1 MADLLYEIG
10 AEEIPAG
17 YIEPALEQLA
27 RALARELDAAR
38 LSHGAIT
45 TAGTPRRLV
54 VAASNVAERQADSEV
69 EALGPSVK
77 AAFDAQ
83 GNPTKAAEGFAR
95 SQGIAVSDI
104 LRKETPRG
112 IYCAARKLVKGR
124 GAAEILSEALPKIT
138 LEISFPKSMVWLS
151 AAGDRAQGRQ
161 RAFARPIR
169 SLLALLGT
177 EVVPFTLFE
186 VASGR
191 TTEGHPILCPG
202 RIELRDADFESYRR
216 RLRDHFVVVSLAERK
231 AWIRG
236 DVEKALRRISPSAT
250 ISTPVDRAPY
260 ARPMLEAAAEIS
272 REEKLLDE
280 VTNLVQW
287 PSVAVCGFDPAFLQ
301 VPAPAVEAAMMEHQ
315 RYFPVRDAAGV
326 LLPYFLVVSDRG
338 PEHEALIRA
347 GNERVLRARL
357 ADAQFFDEQD
367 RKVRLADRVEA
378 LRGVAFLKGLGN
390 YFDKTQRLER
400 LTKSVAEH
408 LGLDDRDAAFAVRA
422 ARLCKAD
429 LLTEMVGEFPALQ
442 GEVGRIYA
450 LRDGEPPE
458 VAAAIAEHYLPR
470 SADGELPTGTAGRA
484 LSLAEKLD
492 NLASCF
498 AAGLIPSGSADPYAL
513 RRQSQGILRIIAE
526 SQRHF
531 EISALIRDALNG
543 LPEPHCRAETAVP
556 QAMEFLKDRLFQ
568 MALDRGSPHDL
579 IHAAL
584 APGFEDLCDFR
595 LRLDALRLL
604 AAEPCWPGLVTAVER
619 TYNISKAL
627 PEDVEVAPALFSEP
641 LEKELWS
648 RFETHRAEIER
659 LQADRDY
666 AKAGRRYADVF
677 AEPLHEFFEKVFVN
691 VEDARVRAN
700 RLMLL
705 RRINRLFSAK
715 FADLAQIVTGVQ
727 K

>member
-17 YIEPALEQLA
+17 YIAPALDQLA
-27 RALARELDAAR
+27 RALGRELDAAR
-38 LSHGAIT
+38 LSHGQEIR
-45 TAGTPRRLV
+45 TAGTPRRLT
-54 VAASNVAERQADSEV
+54 VAVTGVAERQADSEE
-69 EALGPSVK
+69 EAIGPSVK

-95 SQGIAVSDI
+95 SQGIAVSEI
-104 LRKETPRG
+104 IRKETPRG
-112 IYCAARKLVKGR
+112 LYCAARKRVKGR

-151 AAGDRAQGRQ
+151 GPFGQAQGRPGDQAQSRQ
-161 RAFARPIR
+161 RSFARPIR

-191 TTEGHPILCPG
+191 TTEGHPILRPG
-202 RIELRDADFESYRR
+202 RIEVRDADFESYKEL
-216 RLRDHFVVVSLAERK
+216 LREHLVVVDVAERK
-231 AWIRG
+231 ARIRG
-236 DVEKALRRISPSAT
+236 EVEKALRRFGGS
-250 ISTPVDRAPY
+250 
-260 ARPMLEAAAEIS
+260 L
-272 REEKLLDE
+272 REESLLDE

-287 PSVAVCGFDPAFLQ
+287 PSVAVCDFDPAFLQ

-315 RYFPVRDAAGV
+315 RYFPVRDAAGA
-326 LLPYFLVVSDRG
+326 LLPHFLVVSDRG

-357 ADAQFFDEQD
+357 ADAQFFDRQD
-367 RKVRLADRVEA
+367 RKVGLANRVEA

-400 LTKSVAEH
+400 LTKSVAER
-408 LGLDDRDAAFAVRA
+408 LGLDNRDAAFAVRA

-442 GEVGRIYA
+442 GEVGRICA
-450 LRDGEPPE
+450 LRDGEPEP

-470 SADGELPTGTAGRA
+470 SADGELPATPAGRV

-492 NLASCF
+492 NLVSCF

-513 RRQSQGILRIIAE
+513 RRQSQGILRIVEA
-526 SQRHF
+526 SRRHF
-531 EISALIRDALNG
+531 EISSLIRDALAG
-543 LPEPHCRAETAVP
+543 LPEPHCCAGAAVP
-556 QAMEFLKDRLFQ
+556 DAMEFLKDRLFQ
-568 MALDRGSPHDL
+568 MALDRGAPHDL
-579 IHAAL
+579 IRATL

-595 LRLDALRLL
+595 LRLEALRRLS
-604 AAEPCWPGLVTAVER
+604 AEPCWQGLVTAVER
-619 TYNISKAL
+619 TCNISKAL
-627 PEDVEVAPALFSEP
+627 SEDVEVAPALFSEP

-659 LQADRDY
+659 LQTERDY
-666 AKAGRRYADVF
+666 AKAGRRYAELF
-677 AEPLHEFFEKVFVN
+677 ADPLHEFFEKVFVN
-691 VEDARVRAN
+691 VEDADVRAN

-705 RRINRLFSAK
+705 RRINRLFSAR
-715 FADLAQIVTGVQ
+715 FADLSQIVTGTGS
-727 K
+727 KT

>member
-38 LSHGAIT
+38 LSHGPVT
-45 TAGTPRRLV
+45 VAGTPRRLV
-54 VAASNVAERQADSEV
+54 VAAANVAERQADSEE
-69 EALGPSVK
+69 EAIGPSVK

-83 GNPTKAAEGFAR
+83 GKPTRAAEGFAR
-95 SQGIAVSDI
+95 SQGIAVTEI

-112 IYCAARKLVKGR
+112 LYCAARKRVKGR
-124 GAAEILSEALPKIT
+124 SAAEILAEALPKIT

-151 AAGDRAQGRQ
+151 GQ
-161 RAFARPIR
+161 RGFARPIR

-202 RIELRDADFESYRR
+202 RVEVPDADFERYKKL
-216 RLRDHFVVVSLAERK
+216 LREHLVVVDIAERTDMIFK
-231 AWIRG
+231 GIQT
-236 DVEKALRRISPSAT
+236 ALRKIGGFSNN
-250 ISTPVDRAPY
+250 
-260 ARPMLEAAAEIS
+260 AALS
-272 REEKLLDE
+272 E

-287 PSVAVCGFDPAFLQ
+287 PSVATCNFDPVFLK
-301 VPAPAVEAAMMEHQ
+301 VPAPAVEAAMIEHQ
-315 RYFPVRDAAGV
+315 RYFPVRDAAGA
-326 LLPYFLVVSDRG
+326 LLPHFLVVSDRG

-357 ADAQFFDEQD
+357 ADAQFFDQQD

-390 YFDKTQRLER
+390 YFDKTQRLEQ

-442 GEVGRIYA
+442 GEVGRVYA

-458 VAAAIAEHYLPR
+458 VAAAIAEHYMPR
-470 SADGELPTGTAGRA
+470 SADGELPASMAGRA
-484 LSLAEKLD
+484 LSVAEKLD

-513 RRQSQGILRIIAE
+513 RRQSQGILRIVE
-526 SQRHF
+526 TGRRHF
-531 EISALIRDALNG
+531 KVSSLVRDALKG
-543 LPEPHCRAETAVP
+543 LPEPHCRADAAVP
-556 QAMEFLKDRLFQ
+556 KAMEFLQDRLVQ
-568 MALDRGSPHDL
+568 MALDRGAPHDL
-579 IHAAL
+579 IRAAL
-584 APGFEDLCDFR
+584 APGFEDICDFW
-595 LRLDALRLL
+595 LRLDALRGLS
-604 AAEPCWPGLVTAVER
+604 AEPCWPGLVTAVER

-627 PEDVEVAPALFSEP
+627 PADVEVAPALFSEP
-641 LEKELWS
+641 LEKDLWS

-659 LQADRDY
+659 LQAERDY
-666 AKAGRRYADVF
+666 AKAGRRYAEVF
-677 AEPLHEFFEKVFVN
+677 AAPLHEFFEKVFVN
-691 VEDARVRAN
+691 VEDADVRAN
-700 RLMLL
+700 RLLLL

>member
-17 YIEPALEQLA
+17 YILPALEQLE

-38 LSHGAIT
+38 LSHGAVRAT
-45 TAGTPRRLV
+45 GTPRRLV
-54 VAASNVAERQADSEV
+54 VAAANVAERQADSEE
-69 EALGPSVK
+69 EAIGPSVK

-83 GNPTKAAEGFAR
+83 GKPTRAAEGFAR
-95 SQGIAVSDI
+95 SQGIAVGEI
-104 LRKETPRG
+104 IRKETPRG
-112 IYCAARKLVKGR
+112 IYCAARKRVKGR
-124 GAAEILSEALPKIT
+124 SAAEILSEALPKIT

-151 AAGDRAQGRQ
+151 GQ
-161 RAFARPIR
+161 RGFARPIR

-202 RIELRDADFESYRR
+202 RIEVPDANFERYKKLLREH
-216 RLRDHFVVVSLAERK
+216 LVVVDISERQT
-231 AWIRG
+231 AIR
-236 DVEKALRRISPSAT
+236 DDIVKALRRFAPST
-250 ISTPVDRAPY
+250 KSSGQGPSTKSSGQGGP
-260 ARPMLEAAAEIS
+260 L
-272 REEKLLDE
+272 REEALLNE

-287 PSVAVCGFDPAFLQ
+287 PSVAVCDFDPAFLQ

-315 RYFPVRDAAGV
+315 RYFPVRDAAGA
-326 LLPYFLVVSDRG
+326 LLPHFLVVSDRG

-357 ADAQFFDEQD
+357 ADAQFFDQQD

-390 YFDKTQRLER
+390 YFDKTQRLEQ

-442 GEVGRIYA
+442 GEVGRVCA

-458 VAAAIAEHYLPR
+458 VAAAIAEHYMPR
-470 SADGELPTGTAGRA
+470 SADGDLPASMAGRA
-484 LSLAEKLD
+484 LSVAEKLD

-513 RRQSQGILRIIAE
+513 RRQSQGILRIVEAGR
-526 SQRHF
+526 RHF
-531 EISALIRDALNG
+531 KVSSLLRDALKG
-543 LPEPHCRAETAVP
+543 LPEPHCRADAAVP
-556 QAMEFLKDRLFQ
+556 KAMEFLQDRLVQ
-568 MALDRGSPHDL
+568 MALDRGAPHDL
-579 IHAAL
+579 IRAAL
-584 APGFEDLCDFR
+584 APGFEDVCDFW
-595 LRLDALRLL
+595 LRLEALRSL

-627 PEDVEVAPALFSEP
+627 PADVEVAPALFSEP
-641 LEKELWS
+641 LEKNLWS

-659 LQADRDY
+659 LQAEREY
-666 AKAGRRYADVF
+666 VKAGRRYAEVF

-691 VEDARVRAN
+691 VEDTDVRAN

>member
-17 YIEPALEQLA
+17 YIEPALEQLG

-38 LSHGAIT
+38 LTHGAVT

-54 VAASNVAERQADSEV
+54 VAAANVAERQADSEE
-69 EALGPSVK
+69 EAIGPSVK
-77 AAFDAQ
+77 AAFDTQ
-83 GNPTKAAEGFAR
+83 GKPTRAAEGFAR

-104 LRKETPRG
+104 IRKETPRG
-112 IYCAARKLVKGR
+112 LYCAARKRVKGR
-124 GAAEILSEALPKIT
+124 SAAEILSEALPKIT

-151 AAGDRAQGRQ
+151 GQ
-161 RAFARPIR
+161 RGFARPVR

-177 EVVPFTLFE
+177 EIVPFTLFE

-191 TTEGHPILCPG
+191 TTEGHPILRPG
-202 RIELRDADFESYRR
+202 LIEVPDANFERYKKLLRE
-216 RLRDHFVVVSLAERK
+216 HCVVVDIVERQEAIYRDVK
-231 AWIRG
+231 A
-236 DVEKALRRISPSAT
+236 ALSKFGGPLHGSESA
-250 ISTPVDRAPY
+250 
-260 ARPMLEAAAEIS
+260 
-272 REEKLLDE
+272 LLNE

-287 PSVAVCGFDPAFLQ
+287 PSVAVCDFDPAFLQ

-315 RYFPVRDAAGV
+315 RYFPVRDAAGA
-326 LLPYFLVVSDRG
+326 LLPHFLVVSDRG

-357 ADAQFFDEQD
+357 ADAQFFDQQD

-378 LRGVAFLKGLGN
+378 LRGVAFLKGFGN

-400 LTKSVAEH
+400 LTRSVAEH
-408 LGLDDRDAAFAVRA
+408 LGLGDRDAASAARA

-442 GEVGRIYA
+442 GEVGRVYA
-450 LRDGEPPE
+450 LREGEPPE
-458 VAAAIAEHYLPR
+458 VAAAIAEHYMPR
-470 SADGELPTGTAGRA
+470 SADGELPASPAGRT
-484 LSLAEKLD
+484 LSVAEKLD

-513 RRQSQGILRIIAE
+513 RRQSQGILRIIEA
-526 SQRHF
+526 SRRHF
-531 EISALIRDALNG
+531 KVSSLVRDALKG
-543 LPEPHCRAETAVP
+543 LPEPHCRAEAAVP
-556 QAMEFLKDRLFQ
+556 KAMEFLQDRLVQ
-568 MALDRGSPHDL
+568 MALDGGAPHDL
-579 IHAAL
+579 IQAAL
-584 APGFEDLCDFR
+584 APGFEDIYDFW
-595 LRLDALRLL
+595 LRLQALRAL
-604 AAEPCWPGLVTAVER
+604 ARDACWPGLVIAVER

-627 PEDVEVAPALFSEP
+627 PADVEVAPALFSEP

-659 LQADRDY
+659 LQAERDY
-666 AKAGRRYADVF
+666 AGAGRRYAEVF
-677 AEPLHEFFEKVFVN
+677 AGPLHEFFEKVFVN

>member
-17 YIEPALEQLA
+17 YILPALEQLA

-38 LSHGAIT
+38 LSHGAV
-45 TAGTPRRLV
+45 TATGTPRRLV
-54 VAASNVAERQADSEV
+54 VAAANVAEGQADSEE
-69 EALGPSVK
+69 EAIGPSVK

-83 GNPTKAAEGFAR
+83 GKPTRAAEGFAR
-95 SQGIAVSDI
+95 SQGIAVSEI
-104 LRKETPRG
+104 IRKETPRG
-112 IYCAARKLVKGR
+112 IYCAARKRVKGR
-124 GAAEILSEALPKIT
+124 SAAEILSEALPKIT

-151 AAGDRAQGRQ
+151 GQ
-161 RAFARPIR
+161 RGFARPIR

-202 RIELRDADFESYRR
+202 RIEVPDANFERYKKLLREH
-216 RLRDHFVVVSLAERK
+216 LVVVDISERQT
-231 AWIRG
+231 AIR
-236 DVEKALRRISPSAT
+236 DDIVKALRRFAPST
-250 ISTPVDRAPY
+250 KSSGQGPSTKSSGQGGP
-260 ARPMLEAAAEIS
+260 L
-272 REEKLLDE
+272 REEALLNE

-287 PSVAVCGFDPAFLQ
+287 PSVAVCDFDPAFLQ

-315 RYFPVRDAAGV
+315 RYFPVRDAAGA
-326 LLPYFLVVSDRG
+326 LLPHFLVVSDRG

-357 ADAQFFDEQD
+357 ADAQFFDQQD

-390 YFDKTQRLER
+390 YFDKTQRLEQ

-442 GEVGRIYA
+442 GEVGRVCA

-458 VAAAIAEHYLPR
+458 VAAAIAEHYMPR
-470 SADGELPTGTAGRA
+470 SAEGDLPASMAGRA
-484 LSLAEKLD
+484 LSVAEKLD

-513 RRQSQGILRIIAE
+513 RRQSQGILRIVEAGR
-526 SQRHF
+526 RHF
-531 EISALIRDALNG
+531 KVSSLLRDALKG
-543 LPEPHCRAETAVP
+543 LPEPHCRADAAVTA
-556 QAMEFLKDRLFQ
+556 AMEFLRERLIQ
-568 MALDRGSPHDL
+568 MALDRGAPYDL
-579 IHAAL
+579 IYAVL
-584 APGFEDLCDFR
+584 NLDERRENRLLGLEDICDFWIR
-595 LRLDALRLL
+595 LRALQELTRK
-604 AAEPCWPGLVTAVER
+604 PSWSVLVVSVER
-619 TYNISKAL
+619 TYNISKGL
-627 PEDVEVAPALFSEP
+627 PSSSKETSKVDERLFSEP
-641 LEKELWS
+641 LEKDLWS

-659 LQADRDY
+659 LQAERDY
-666 AKAGRRYADVF
+666 AKAGRRYAEVF
-677 AEPLHEFFEKVFVN
+677 AAPLHEFFEKVFVN
-691 VEDARVRAN
+691 VEDADVRAN
-700 RLMLL
+700 RLLLL

>member
-27 RALARELDAAR
+27 LALARELDAAR
-38 LSHGAIT
+38 LSHGTIAV
-45 TAGTPRRLV
+45 AGTPRRLV
-54 VAASNVAERQADSEV
+54 VAASNLAERQADSEE
-69 EALGPSVK
+69 EAIGPSVK

-83 GNPTKAAEGFAR
+83 GKPTRAAEGFAR
-95 SQGIAVSDI
+95 SQGIAVSEI
-104 LRKETPRG
+104 IRKETSRG
-112 IYCAARKLVKGR
+112 LYCAARKRVKGR
-124 GAAEILSEALPKIT
+124 RAAEILSEALPKIT

-151 AAGDRAQGRQ
+151 GAADQAQGRP
-161 RAFARPIR
+161 RSFARPIR

-191 TTEGHPILCPG
+191 TTEGHPILRPG
-202 RIELRDADFESYRR
+202 RIELPDADFERYK
-216 RLRDHFVVVSLAERK
+216 RLLRERLVIVDIAERADAIFK
-231 AWIRG
+231 GIQTALRRFGGIFR
-236 DVEKALRRISPSAT
+236 EKAL
-250 ISTPVDRAPY
+250 
-260 ARPMLEAAAEIS
+260 L
-272 REEKLLDE
+272 KE
-280 VTNLVQW
+280 VTHLVQW
-287 PSVAVCGFDPAFLQ
+287 PSVAMCDFDPAFLK

-315 RYFPVRDAAGV
+315 RYFPVRDAAGA
-326 LLPYFLVVSDRG
+326 LLPHFLVVSDRG

-357 ADAQFFDEQD
+357 ADAQFFDQQD
-367 RKVRLADRVEA
+367 RKVRLENRVEA
-378 LRGVAFLKGLGN
+378 LRGVGFLKGLGT
-390 YFDKTQRLER
+390 YLDKTARLDLLAKNAAER
-400 LTKSVAEH
+400 
-408 LGLDDRDAAFAVRA
+408 LGLDHRATAAAVRA

-450 LRDGEPPE
+450 LRDGEPQA
-458 VAAAIAEHYLPR
+458 VADAIAEHYMPR
-470 SADGELPTGTAGRA
+470 SADGELPASAAGRA
-484 LSLAEKLD
+484 LSVAEKLD
-492 NLASCF
+492 NLVSCF

-513 RRQSQGILRIIAE
+513 RRQSQGILRIIEA
-526 SQRHF
+526 SGRHF
-531 EISALIRDALNG
+531 EISSLLRDALHAVAPS
-543 LPEPHCRAETAVP
+543 LSKPDFDSVVLEMTA
-556 QAMEFLKDRLFQ
+556 FLKDRLFQ
-568 MALDRGSPHDL
+568 MALDRGAPHDL
-579 IHAAL
+579 IRAAL
-584 APGFEDLCDFR
+584 APGFEDICDFW
-595 LRLDALRLL
+595 LRLNALRALSQE
-604 AAEPCWPGLVTAVER
+604 ACWPGLVTAVER

-627 PEDVEVAPALFSEP
+627 TEEAEVAPALFSEP

-659 LQADRDY
+659 LQAERDY
-666 AKAGRRYADVF
+666 ARAGRRYAELF

-705 RRINRLFSAK
+705 RRINRLFAAK
-715 FADLAQIVTGVQ
+715 FADLSQIVTGVQ